1 MMRRACSVG
10 SVSMDAEAGL
20 VCSVSNLS
28 STFQASILWD
38 KALPCASERSS
49 DCFGG
54 VGFSL
59 PIRAQARTSFLRSL
73 RAPVFTG
80 NRRFLFK
87 HCPEGKPGT
96 ASQFQRR
103 ELVAVPALRRAH
115 RSAFSRESR
124 VCGDSEIDSKGC
136 LSP

>member
-1 MMRRACSVG
+1 
-10 SVSMDAEAGL
+10 MDAEAGL

-28 STFQASILWD
+28 STFQASILWH
-38 KALPCASERSS
+38 KPPACASERSP
-49 DCFGG
+49 DCFHP
-54 VGFSL
+54 L
-59 PIRAQARTSFLRSL
+59 PCASL
-73 RAPVFTG
+73 RGEST
-80 NRRFLFK
+80 FLFK

-124 VCGDSEIDSKGC
+124 VCGDREID
-136 LSP
+136 